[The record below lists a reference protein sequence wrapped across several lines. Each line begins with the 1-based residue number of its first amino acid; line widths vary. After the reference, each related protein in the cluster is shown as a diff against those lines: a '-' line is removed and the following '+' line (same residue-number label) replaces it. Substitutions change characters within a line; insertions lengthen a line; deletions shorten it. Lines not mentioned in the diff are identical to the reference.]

1 MITETKYA
9 GESEE
14 ITPAR
19 FNGMGAEMLQAKAI
33 EVYRAT
39 GMRGMARVD
48 MMSESPEQI
57 HIIEINTVPG
67 FSETYD
73 IIPKQ
78 SAAVGLSK
86 KELISRIIRHT
97 LLA

>member
-1 MITETKYA
+1 

-14 ITPAR
+14 ITPAEIS
-19 FNGMGAEMLQAKAI
+19 AEWAQALQAKAI

-67 FSETYD
+67 FSEAS

-78 SAAVGLSK
+78 SAALGLSK
-86 KELISRIIRHT
+86 TELISRIIEQT